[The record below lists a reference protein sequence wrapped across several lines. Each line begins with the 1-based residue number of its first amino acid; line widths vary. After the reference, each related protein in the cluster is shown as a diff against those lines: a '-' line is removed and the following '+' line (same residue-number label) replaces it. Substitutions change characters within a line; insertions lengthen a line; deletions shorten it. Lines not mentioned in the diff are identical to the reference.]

1 MVWMGGNADD
11 IVETVNHFRCI
22 DMAID
27 NARQALNE
35 TFIKKIHLTLK
46 GGSSDSRKDWFAVKM
61 KI

>member
-1 MVWMGGNADD
+1 MDD

-27 NARQALNE
+27 NARQTLNE